1 MCVLNKSIF
10 EKNLLKIDK
19 IVNKLF
25 PKLVYYCILL
35 RYILVNSYIYIYI
48 ERERENYLPYS
59 VNLGEYFVQWANDS
73 LIRRCS

>member
-35 RYILVNSYIYIYI
+35 RYILVNSYIYIER

>member
-25 PKLVYYCILL
+25 SKLVYYCILL

-48 ERERENYLPYS
+48 ERERERELFA
-59 VNLGEYFVQWANDS
+59 LF
-73 LIRRCS
+73 R

>member
-35 RYILVNSYIYIYI
+35 RYILVNSYR
-48 ERERENYLPYS
+48 ERERER
-59 VNLGEYFVQWANDS
+59 ERERTIC
-73 LIRRCS
+73 LIPLI

>member
-48 ERERENYLPYS
+48 YRERERER
-59 VNLGEYFVQWANDS
+59 ERTIC
-73 LIRRCS
+73 LIPLI

>member
-19 IVNKLF
+19 IINKLF
-25 PKLVYYCILL
+25 PKLIYYCILL
-35 RYILVNSYIYIYI
+35 RYILVNSYIYIYR